1 MIRVATIGTSSITRR
16 TVAVAAGVPGLR
28 FTTAFSRD
36 AATAAALASDLGFE
50 HSTDDL
56 AALLASDDIDA
67 VYVASPNSVHAG
79 QVRAAIEAGK
89 HVFCEKPAVQTVA
102 EWDAIV
108 ALAATKGVVLMEN
121 IRTQYDPVM
130 ARIEE
135 LLPTLGP
142 IRRVYFALSQRS
154 SRYDDVLAGRRVNI
168 FDPAMGGGALADLG
182 IYLVHPLARLFGTP
196 SRTSASFVTVPTGA
210 DGAGAALFTYPG
222 MVAEV
227 AWSKITAGPGGGS
240 IEGELGTLTVDHLTE
255 LYGIEVAYLDGRHL
269 SERPDDKPDN
279 ITFSLARFADLV
291 SGDGSAAVDQARTR
305 AALGL
310 LESIRAAAGS
320 VQ

>member
-16 TVAVAAGVPGLR
+16 TVAAAAGVQGLL
-28 FTTAFSRD
+28 FTTAYSRD
-36 AATAAALASDLGFE
+36 AATAAALASDLGFQ

-56 AALLASDDIDA
+56 AGLLASDIDA
-67 VYVASPNSVHAG
+67 VYVASPNAIHAG
-79 QVRAAIEAGK
+79 QVRAALDAGK
-89 HVFCEKPAVQTVA
+89 HVFCEKPAVPTIA
-102 EWDAIV
+102 EWDALV
-108 ALAATKGVVLMEN
+108 ALASERGVVLLEN
-121 IRTQYDPVM
+121 IRNEYDPLM
-130 ARIEE
+130 QRIED
-135 LLPTLGP
+135 LLPTLGT

-168 FDPAMGGGALADLG
+168 FDPAMGGGALMDLG

-240 IEGELGTLTVDHLTE
+240 IEGELGTLTIDHLTE
-255 LYGIEVAYLDGRHL
+255 LFGIEVTYLDGRRL
-269 SERPDDKPDN
+269 SERPEGKPDN
-279 ITFSLARFADLV
+279 ITFALRRFADLV
-291 SGDGSAAVDQARTR
+291 ESGGSASVDHARTR
-305 AALGL
+305 GALGL
-310 LESIRAAAGS
+310 LASIRAAAGG